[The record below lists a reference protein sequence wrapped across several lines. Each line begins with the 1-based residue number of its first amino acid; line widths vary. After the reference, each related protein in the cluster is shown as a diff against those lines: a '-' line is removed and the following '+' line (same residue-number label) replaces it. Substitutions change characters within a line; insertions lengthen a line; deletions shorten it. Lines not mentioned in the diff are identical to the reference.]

1 MILDSDFGRR
11 QEKINA
17 MLSDKIVDDSLKND
31 IAKKIGYSEKTL
43 KNTNCIAVDDFF
55 FCGPVLNINTT
66 AVYFDAIS
74 NGRIIFYFS
83 IGKHNGRVSLIINDT
98 SVNIEPLYVIRLFKF
113 MTLLLNTLGVRR
125 KDLILLTK
133 DMASRFLPKNWFCH

>member
-1 MILDSDFGRR
+1 MIFDSDFGRK

-17 MLSDKIVDDSLKND
+17 MLSDKIVDDSLKKD

-55 FCGPVLNINTT
+55 FCGPVLSVNST
-66 AVYFDAIS
+66 AVYFDAILD
-74 NGRIIFYFS
+74 GRISFYFS
-83 IGKHNGRVSLIINDT
+83 VGKGNNRVSLIHNDG
-98 SVNIEPLYVIRLFKF
+98 SIILEPLYVMHLFKF
-113 MTLLLNTLGVRR
+113 MIMLLNAIGVKR

-133 DMASRFLPKNWFCH
+133 EMVAMLLPKNWFCH

>member
-17 MLSDKIVDDSLKND
+17 MLSDKIVDDSLKED
-31 IAKKIGYSEKTL
+31 VAKKIGYPTKTL
-43 KNTNCIAVDDFF
+43 KYINCITVGDFF
-55 FCGPVLNINTT
+55 FCGPIVNVNTT
-66 AVYFDAIS
+66 SIYFDAVL
-74 NGRIIFYFS
+74 NGRIVFYFGVTKS
-83 IGKHNGRVSLIINDT
+83 QGNVSLIINDT
-98 SVNIEPLYVIRLFKF
+98 SVDIEPLYVIRLFKF